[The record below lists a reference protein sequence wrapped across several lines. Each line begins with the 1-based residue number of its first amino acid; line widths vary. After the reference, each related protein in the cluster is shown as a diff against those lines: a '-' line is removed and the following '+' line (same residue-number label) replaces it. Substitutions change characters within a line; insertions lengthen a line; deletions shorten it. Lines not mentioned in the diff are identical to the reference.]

1 MVTNLQNEL
10 RQHLNQGE
18 SLLWTGTPKK
28 GILFNSG
35 DLFLIPFSIFWCG
48 FAIFWMYGA
57 SEGGGIFALFGIPFV
72 VIGLYLLF
80 GRFFLEAAQRANTVY
95 GITNTRIII
104 KSGIYSK
111 TVKSLQIKTLAD
123 IQVTEKTDGSGTI
136 TIGAGNPYNAKSV
149 SLNRL
154 PGVPLTPVLELIPNA
169 RKVFNQIVELQ
180 QEQ

>member
-80 GRFFLEAAQRANTVY
+80 GRFFLEAAQRANTV
-95 GITNTRIII
+95 
-104 KSGIYSK
+104 
-111 TVKSLQIKTLAD
+111 
-123 IQVTEKTDGSGTI
+123 
-136 TIGAGNPYNAKSV
+136 
-149 SLNRL
+149 
-154 PGVPLTPVLELIPNA
+154 
-169 RKVFNQIVELQ
+169 
-180 QEQ
+180 